1 MSKLAL
7 IAAGGTG
14 GHLFPG
20 QALAAELVRAGWR
33 VHLATDT
40 RVDNIAGDFPAE
52 AMHVIPSATISPSR
66 PFRAIGG
73 VVTLLRGYLAA
84 KKLITE
90 IKPDAVIGFGGYP
103 TVPPILA
110 ASALGVPCMIH
121 DQNAVMGRANR
132 FLASRVQA
140 IGTAFPTVKLLD
152 EKHVHKVR
160 AVGVP
165 VRQAVLDARK
175 VPYKPPTQKGPIKLL
190 VFGGS
195 QGASVMREI
204 VPEALSELPEDIR
217 LRLHVVQQARG
228 EDITPVEVMYASARI
243 EAEVAPF
250 FADMPQRIADAHLL
264 VSRSGASTV
273 AERAVIG
280 RPGIMVPLP
289 GALDQDQL
297 YNARALAEAGG
308 GIVLDQDDFTPQRLR
323 AEITALLDAPA
334 QLKAQAAAARVFG
347 VTDAAARLADVVA
360 EIAKVDSAA

>member
-20 QALAAELVRAGWR
+20 QALAAELVQAGWR

-40 RVDNIAGDFPAE
+40 RVDTIAGDFPAE

-73 VVTLLRGYLAA
+73 AITLARGYFAA
-84 KKLITE
+84 KALIAD

-110 ASALGVPCMIH
+110 ASTLGVPSMIH

-132 FLASRVQA
+132 FLASRVDA
-140 IGTAFPTVKLLD
+140 IGTAFPKVKLLD
-152 EKHVHKVR
+152 EQHSHKVH

-165 VRQAVLDARK
+165 VRKAVLDARA
-175 VPYKPPTQKGPIKLL
+175 VPYTAPTPDGPINLL

-250 FADMPQRIADAHLL
+250 FADMPQRIADAHILI
-264 VSRSGASTV
+264 SRSGASTV

-297 YNARALAEAGG
+297 YNARALADAGG
-308 GIVLDQDDFTPQRLR
+308 GIVIEQDEFTPRRLR
-323 AEITALLDAPA
+323 EEISSLLAEPA
-334 QLKAQAAAARVFG
+334 HLKAQAAAARVFG
-347 VTDAAARLADVVA
+347 VTDAAARLADVVVK
-360 EIAKVDSAA
+360 IAKAGPAA